1 MKRWLRGTRILLAA
15 APFLWGFLRDYRRF
29 ILVGGPARRTPAHH
43 EARARA
49 LAKRIAELGPTFI
62 KLAQIFSA
70 RADLFPEPYLSAI
83 GTLQDQVPPVPV
95 HEIRQVIEAEYGV
108 PLETRFDF
116 FDDTPLAAASLGQV
130 HRGRVGGQEVVV
142 KVLRPG
148 VEAMVALDLDL
159 SFRILF
165 WLNVLFRNHHVEG
178 ITNVVR
184 EFSARVRDE
193 MDFRAEA
200 RNMDRF
206 RASFR
211 QHRGVRVPRVFEDLS
226 TRRVL
231 VMEYLSGTKIDR
243 LHDRFASGDLRFED
257 IMDRLAGLYLRMM
270 LADGFLHADPHPG
283 NLLVAD
289 DGSLVVLDWGMAI
302 EVPRQMRDA
311 MLNLALAVER
321 NDLDQ
326 MISGMYRLGMIS
338 PEVAR
343 GEIRGAAVE
352 IMRILEKARTS
363 SLERLQELMEEI
375 WDTFYT
381 WPVLL
386 PQELVYFLRAGVLLE
401 GIGFRYDPNFNG
413 LHLFRRV
420 VEKNRVDLLK
430 ATAREPL
437 SVARD
442 TLTEAVQ
449 SLRAIRDLLT
459 RLEREELRVRVHPRD
474 VQLQERFVH
483 LQARR
488 LLLSVFATATALI
501 SAILFLELRN
511 PWLLGAGLLLALV
524 LFLATLLIP
533 THLLDNPLNHARGL
547 RRGSR
552 TLGGRD
558 SY

>member
-1 MKRWLRGTRILLAA
+1 MRRWLRGARILLVTL
-15 APFLWGFLRDYRRF
+15 PFLWAFLRDRRRF
-29 ILVGGPARRTPAHH
+29 ILIGSPARRSQKHH
-43 EARARA
+43 EVRAQA
-49 LAKRIAELGPTFI
+49 LAARIAALGPTFI

-83 GTLQDQVPPVPV
+83 GTLQDQVPPVPA
-95 HEIRQVIEAEYGV
+95 HEIRAVIEREYGE
-108 PLETRFDF
+108 PLESRLEA

-130 HRGRVGGQEVVV
+130 HRGRVQGKEVVV

-148 VEAMVALDLDL
+148 VEAIVALDLDL

-184 EFSARVRDE
+184 EFATRVRDE
-193 MDFRAEA
+193 MDFRSEA

-206 RASFR
+206 RASLR
-211 QHRGVRVPRVFEDLS
+211 DRKGVRVPLVFDALS

-231 VMEYLSGTKIDR
+231 VMEYLEGTKIDR
-243 LHDRFASGDLRFED
+243 LHDRFARGDLRFQD
-257 IMDRLAGLYLRMM
+257 VMDRLGSLYLRMM
-270 LADGFLHADPHPG
+270 LSDGFLHADPHPG
-283 NLLVAD
+283 NLLVAE
-289 DGSLVVLDWGMAI
+289 DGSLVVLDWGMAL
-302 EVPRQMRDA
+302 EVSRQTRDA
-311 MLNLALAVER
+311 VLSLALAVER

-326 MISGMYRLGMIS
+326 MINAMYRLGMIS

-343 GEIRGAAVE
+343 GEIREAAAE

-363 SLERLQELMEEI
+363 SMERVQELIEEV

-386 PQELVYFLRAGVLLE
+386 PQELVYFLRAAVLLE
-401 GIGFRYDPNFNG
+401 GIGFRYDPAFNG
-413 LHLFRRV
+413 LHLLRRI
-420 VEKNRVDLLK
+420 VERHRGELLK
-430 ATAREPL
+430 ETAREPL
-437 SVARD
+437 TLARD
-442 TLTEAVQ
+442 TFAEAVQ
-449 SLRAIRDLLT
+449 SLRAIRDLLS

-474 VQLQERFVH
+474 VQLQERFLH

-511 PWLLGAGLLLALV
+511 PWVLGAGLGVA
-524 LFLATLLIP
+524 LFLFLLTLLIP
-533 THLLDNPLNHARGL
+533 THLLDNPLRRARQL
-547 RRGSR
+547 RS
-552 TLGGRD
+552 GGRTMGGWD
-558 SY
+558 P